1 MSNSI
6 ILTSTQGNVQPIL
19 NKNGKVIRNEIKF
32 GEHGNSA
39 IAIRKQLRETTDLK
53 GKALSSRVTQILACE
68 KDLRN
73 VIAREALNKALEDGV
88 ADSISETSNMLTL
101 KVQKP
106 KVTKQAL
113 IDTQAEEIARLRGVL
128 ADLANYVK
136 KDQEKKSLSAS

>member
-39 IAIRKQLRETTDLK
+39 SAIRKQLRETTDLK
-53 GKALSSRVTQILACE
+53 GKALSSRVTQILAGE

-128 ADLANYVK
+128 ADLENYVK

>member
-32 GEHGNSA
+32 GEHGNGAS
-39 IAIRKQLRETTDLK
+39 AIRKKLRETTALK
-53 GKALSSRVTQILACE
+53 GKELTARVTQILAGE

-88 ADSISETSNMLTL
+88 CDSISETSNMLTL

-106 KVTKQAL
+106 KVTKQAV
-113 IDTQAEEIARLRGVL
+113 IDTQAEQIARIMSVL
-128 ADLANYVK
+128 TPEQK
-136 KDQEKKSLSAS
+136 KALSAS